1 MNYEI
6 LDQIL
11 QMFDSS
17 ENSSENC
24 NKNDTAESRQHFL
37 QYLDKLDIKGIE
49 PIVRKDTISS
59 KGPYKINELM
69 KAFTNGEDEGLLAR
83 LEPKR
88 VKTCLT
94 VVNEVIS
101 NPGIPNVNA
110 SRYLDSIELDNR
122 FSDKSLNKLYEK
134 CRHHLEEE
142 SRTGWRWLPFLAR
155 LLSVIQSK
163 EVFQPH
169 PDGDQEPGVRCVEKV
184 VRDVIS
190 IEWNHDL
197 VTGMC
202 SVLKVNTLNNCN
214 NIHSFTILL
223 STRISS

>member
-17 ENSSENC
+17 ENSSENT
-24 NKNDTAESRQHFL
+24 NDTAESRQHFL
-37 QYLDKLDIKGIE
+37 QYLDTLDIKEIE
-49 PIVRKDTISS
+49 PIVRKNTISS

-155 LLSVIQSK
+155 LLSVIQSR

>member
-1 MNYEI
+1 MIYDI
-6 LDQIL
+6 LNQIF

-17 ENSSENC
+17 EYSSENG
-24 NKNDTAESRQHFL
+24 NKNDKEESRQHFQ
-37 QYLDKLDIKGIE
+37 QYLDNLDMKEIE
-49 PIVRKDTISS
+49 PFVRKDTISS
-59 KGPYKINELM
+59 KGPHKINELM
-69 KAFTNGEDEGLLAR
+69 KAFTSGEDEALLAR

-88 VKTCLT
+88 IKTCLT
-94 VVNEVIS
+94 VINEVIS
-101 NPGIPNVNA
+101 NPGIPNVSA

-122 FSDKSLNKLYEK
+122 LSDKSLNKVYEK

-184 VRDVIS
+184 VRDIIS

-202 SVLKVNTLNNCN
+202 SVLKVN
-214 NIHSFTILL
+214 
-223 STRISS
+223 ISNS

>member
-1 MNYEI
+1 
-6 LDQIL
+6 
-11 QMFDSS
+11 MFDSS
-17 ENSSENC
+17 EYSSENG
-24 NKNDTAESRQHFL
+24 NKNDTRESRQHFQ
-37 QYLDKLDIKGIE
+37 QYLDNLNMNEIE
-49 PIVRKDTISS
+49 PFVRKDTISS

-69 KAFTNGEDEGLLAR
+69 KAFTNGEDEALLAR

-88 VKTCLT
+88 IKTCLA

-122 FSDKSLNKLYEK
+122 LSDKSLNKVYEK

-142 SRTGWRWLPFLAR
+142 SHTGWRWLSFLAR

-184 VRDVIS
+184 VRDIIS

-202 SVLKVNTLNNCN
+202 SVLKVN
-214 NIHSFTILL
+214 
-223 STRISS
+223 ISNS